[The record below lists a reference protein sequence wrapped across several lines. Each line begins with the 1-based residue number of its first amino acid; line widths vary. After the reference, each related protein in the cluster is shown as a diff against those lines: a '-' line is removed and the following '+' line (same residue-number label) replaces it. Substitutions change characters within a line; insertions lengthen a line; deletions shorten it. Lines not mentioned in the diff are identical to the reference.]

1 MVISMDRKIVLVA
14 CAILLGCLVAMLPY
28 FLYPNSEMEMGAFL
42 KAMNPS
48 EARVPPEFWALR
60 EKYSLGNNLIQAL
73 VTIFSATALGIVFW
87 LYSKKAI

>member
-1 MVISMDRKIVLVA
+1 MDRKIVLVV

-28 FLYPNSEMEMGAFL
+28 LFYPISEMEMGAFL
-42 KAMNPS
+42 KAMYPS
-48 EARVPPEFWALR
+48 EARVSPEFWALR

-73 VTIFSATALGIVFW
+73 ATIFSATALGIVFW

>member
-1 MVISMDRKIVLVA
+1 M
-14 CAILLGCLVAMLPY
+14 Y
-28 FLYPNSEMEMGAFL
+28 
-42 KAMNPS
+42 PS
-48 EARVPPEFWALR
+48 EAQVPPEFWALR

>member
-1 MVISMDRKIVLVA
+1 MVMLMDRKIVLVV
-14 CAILLGCLVAMLPY
+14 CAILLGCLVAILPY

-48 EARVPPEFWALR
+48 EARVPPEFWTLR

-73 VTIFSATALGIVFW
+73 ATIFSATALGIVFW

>member
-1 MVISMDRKIVLVA
+1 MLMDRKIVLVA

-42 KAMNPS
+42 KAMYLPRTQVS
-48 EARVPPEFWALR
+48 PELWALR

-73 VTIFSATALGIVFW
+73 ATIFSATALGIVFW

>member
-1 MVISMDRKIVLVA
+1 MVISMDRRIVLVV
-14 CAILLGCLVAMLPY
+14 CAILLGCLVAILPY
-28 FLYPNSEMEMGAFL
+28 FLFPISKMEMGAFL

-73 VTIFSATALGIVFW
+73 ATIFSATALGIVFW